1 MSLDNIQDIF
11 DFDNFDYF
19 YHETSKGD
27 AQTIMQ
33 QGLLV
38 DGTNIIDTNNIL
50 FTTASPITEEMVT
63 SSQQFIDYIQ
73 SEASPNNIRD
83 VSAMVILA
91 ADKENNG
98 QIVDGFG
105 QSVNG
110 VFYQGIIYPEHVVG
124 YLDMCELEFHPNENY
139 EYAEEFFGEDTYGM

>member
-50 FTTASPITEEMVT
+50 FRRCTNHIKNL
-63 SSQQFIDYIQ
+63 QL
-73 SEASPNNIRD
+73 N
-83 VSAMVILA
+83 
-91 ADKENNG
+91 
-98 QIVDGFG
+98 
-105 QSVNG
+105 
-110 VFYQGIIYPEHVVG
+110 
-124 YLDMCELEFHPNENY
+124 
-139 EYAEEFFGEDTYGM
+139 

>member
-1 MSLDNIQDIF
+1 MSLDNIKDIF

-19 YHETSKGD
+19 YHETSKTN
-27 AQTIMQ
+27 AQAIIQ

-50 FTTASPITEEMVT
+50 FTTASPITKDMVT
-63 SSQQFIDYIQ
+63 SSQNFIDYIQ

-91 ADKENNG
+91 ADKECEG
-98 QIVDGFG
+98 QIVDEFG
-105 QSVNG
+105 QTVDGNY
-110 VFYQGIIYPEHVVG
+110 YQGIIYPEQIVG
-124 YLDMCELEFHPNENY
+124 YIDMCDLEFYPNENY
-139 EYAEEFFGEDTYGM
+139 ECADEIFNDSTYGM

>member
-73 SEASPNNIRD
+73 S
-83 VSAMVILA
+83 
-91 ADKENNG
+91 
-98 QIVDGFG
+98 
-105 QSVNG
+105 
-110 VFYQGIIYPEHVVG
+110 
-124 YLDMCELEFHPNENY
+124 
-139 EYAEEFFGEDTYGM
+139 

>member
-1 MSLDNIQDIF
+1 MSLDNIKEIF
-11 DFDNFDYF
+11 DFGNFDYF
-19 YHETSKGD
+19 YHETSKTA

-50 FTTASPITEEMVT
+50 FTTASPITEDMVT
-63 SSQQFIDYIQ
+63 SSQEFIDYIQ

-91 ADKENNG
+91 ADKECDG
-98 QIVDGFG
+98 QIVSRFG
-105 QSVNG
+105 QTING
-110 VFYQGIIYPEHVVG
+110 NYYQGIIYPEQIVG
-124 YLDMCELEFHPNENY
+124 YVDMYDLAFHPNENSP
-139 EYAEEFFGEDTYGM
+139 YAEEIINESTYGI